1 MTTMPSGL
9 LDGRVAVITGA
20 ASGMGLATAQ
30 RFIAEGASVV
40 MADLNEDAG
49 RAAASALGENARFER
64 CDVSD
69 EDALAAVVDAAV
81 QGFGRL
87 DIMFNNAGVG
97 GAFGPITEISVD
109 DWDAT
114 FAVLVRSVFLGTKHA
129 AQQMI
134 AQGEGGSIINTAS
147 VAGLSGGG
155 GPQAYSSAKAAV
167 INLTATT
174 AIELA
179 THSIRVNAIC
189 PGIIFTPLM
198 HRGAEADAEAVMRE
212 LQPWPHRGEG
222 SDIAGTALWLAGPD
236 SAFVTGSSIVVD
248 GGINAAGTRLYGK
261 LGGTEHL
268 DRMTGIAH
276 GTTGRP
282 STVRRL

>member
-1 MTTMPSGL
+1 MTSTESGSL
-9 LDGRVAVITGA
+9 QGRVAVITGA
-20 ASGMGLATAQ
+20 ASGMGLATAR

-40 MADLNEDAG
+40 LADLNEVAG
-49 RAAASALGENARFER
+49 REAAAALGERARFER
-64 CDVSD
+64 CDVSV
-69 EDALAAVVDAAV
+69 EDNVAAAIDAATQV
-81 QGFGRL
+81 FGRL
-87 DIMFNNAGVG
+87 DVMFNNAGVG
-97 GAFGPITEISVD
+97 GAFGPVTEISVE

-114 FAVLVRSVFLGTKHA
+114 FHVLVRGVFLGTKYA
-129 AQQMI
+129 ARQMI
-134 AQGEGGSIINTAS
+134 AQGDGGSIINTAS
-147 VAGLSGGG
+147 VAALSGGG
-155 GPQAYSSAKAAV
+155 GPQAYSAAKAAV
-167 INLTATT
+167 INLTSST

-198 HRGAEADAEAVMRE
+198 HRGAEDEAEAVMRE

-248 GGINAAGTRLYGK
+248 GGISAAGTRLYGK

-268 DRMTGIAH
+268 DSITGIAH